1 MLRLR
6 SNTNPL
12 WFLPHRVCRTDAH
25 TWNFP
30 RKQGRSKLQ
39 PITQYGACESIVTTS
54 SFWKGGQYLGRWR
67 EGKIDRDMKQ
77 IYVQGCIVLLSPFAD
92 GGSKEEVVSTSFSLL
107 SFITS
112 LLFSRMDGR
121 FFRSIVSKIT

>member
-1 MLRLR
+1 M
-6 SNTNPL
+6 
-12 WFLPHRVCRTDAH
+12 
-25 TWNFP
+25 
-30 RKQGRSKLQ
+30 
-39 PITQYGACESIVTTS
+39 
-54 SFWKGGQYLGRWR
+54 GRWR

-77 IYVQGCIVLLSPFAD
+77 IYVQGCIVLPFAD

>member
-1 MLRLR
+1 M
-6 SNTNPL
+6 
-12 WFLPHRVCRTDAH
+12 
-25 TWNFP
+25 
-30 RKQGRSKLQ
+30 
-39 PITQYGACESIVTTS
+39 
-54 SFWKGGQYLGRWR
+54 GRWR